1 MATVTI
7 DTVGEHD
14 GQSVTIC
21 GWLTHKRSSGR
32 IHFLMLRDGTGTI
45 QATMIKGE
53 TGVGALELYPQLTQE
68 SSLAVTGTVHED
80 KRAPGGYEILVSGIE
95 VLQIAET
102 YPIAPK
108 EHGVGF
114 LMDHRHLWLRSSRQ
128 RAILRI
134 RHAVVNAARKFFD
147 DQGFTLLDA
156 PIFTPSS
163 CEGTTTLFE
172 TEYFGDRKA
181 YLSQSGQLYMEA
193 GAMAFGKVYCYGP
206 TFRAEKS
213 KTRRHLTEFWMIEP
227 EIAFSDLETVMK
239 LAEDLIVAIVEEVLK
254 TRQQELHLLG
264 RDITKL
270 EKIQPPFHVISYDE
284 AVRILKDAGESL
296 PWGEDFGGSH
306 ETIIS
311 NHFDKPVLIHRYPAQ
326 TKAFY
331 MKNDPHRPEVAL
343 CVDMLATEGYGEIIG
358 GGQREDDPAIL
369 RDKIE
374 KAELPAKDFEWY
386 LDLRRYGSVPH
397 AGFGLG
403 IERTVAWTCGLEH
416 VRESIPFPRL
426 LDRLYP

>member
-7 DTVGEHD
+7 NTVEKHD
-14 GQSVTIC
+14 GRTVTIC

-32 IHFLMLRDGTGTI
+32 IHFLVIRDGTGTI
-45 QATMIKGE
+45 QATLIKGE
-53 TGVGALELYPQLTQE
+53 TSQQALDVYPELTQE
-68 SSLAVTGTVHED
+68 SSIAVTGTVHGD
-80 KRAPGGYEILVSGIE
+80 KRAPGGYEILVTGLE
-95 VLQIAET
+95 VLQIAEA

-128 RAILRI
+128 RAILRV
-134 RHAVVNAARKFFD
+134 RHTVVSAARRFFD

-156 PIFTPSS
+156 PILTPSS

-172 TEYFGDRKA
+172 TDYFGNKKA
-181 YLSQSGQLYMEA
+181 FLSQSGQLYMEA

-227 EIAFSDLETVMK
+227 EIAFADLETIMK
-239 LAEDLIVAIVEEVLK
+239 LAESLIVSIVEEVLE
-254 TRQQELHLLG
+254 TRRQELELLE
-264 RDITKL
+264 RDITRL
-270 EKIQPPFHVISYDE
+270 EKIRPPFHVISYDE
-284 AVRILKDAGESL
+284 AVGILKDAGESF
-296 PWGEDFGGSH
+296 PWGEDLGGGQ
-306 ETIIS
+306 ETIVS

-343 CVDMLATEGYGEIIG
+343 CVDMLAPEGYGEIIG
-358 GGQREDDPAIL
+358 GGQREDNPDIL
-369 RDKIE
+369 KEKIH
-374 KAELPAKDFEWY
+374 KAELPAENFDWY

-403 IERTVAWTCGLEH
+403 IERTVAWVCGFEH

-426 LDRLYP
+426 LDRLHP